1 MKLAPAGLPWSY
13 YFRHKEKMMRE
24 ILTKIVL
31 DRGLHEKWLN
41 TLSFMENAGARKISA
56 CEDPLHVGI
65 VQLKHAAEE
74 HRHAY
79 YLKKQ
84 IQKLDGDAHRQSF
97 ELLAPVY
104 TRQYLHNLDMQC
116 TRYLKKHFG
125 LVGNPLKYASY
136 LFVTYAIEIR
146 ADALYPAYQDVL
158 TAQRSKITVKS
169 IIAEEEGHLEEMIT
183 MLALFDPDW
192 EAHASHF
199 LTIEA
204 GLFEGWFNAISKEV
218 AGHEY
223 LGAAVA

>member
-1 MKLAPAGLPWSY
+1 
-13 YFRHKEKMMRE
+13 MRE

-56 CEDPLHVGI
+56 CEDPMRVGI

-84 IQKLDGDAHRQSF
+84 IQKLDGDGQSF

-104 TRQYLHNLDMQC
+104 TRHYLHNLDMQC
-116 TRYLKKHFG
+116 SRYLKKHFG
-125 LVGNPLKYASY
+125 LVGSGLKYASY
-136 LFVTYAIEIR
+136 LFVTYAIEVR

-158 TAQRSKITVKS
+158 TAQRSKISVKS
-169 IIAEEEGHLEEMIT
+169 IIAEEEGHLEEMLT
-183 MLALFDPDW
+183 MLALFDPRW
-192 EAHASHF
+192 EEHAAHL

-204 GLFEGWFNAISKEV
+204 GLFEGWFNAISTEV

-223 LGAAVA
+223 VGVAVA